1 MGPVEIV
8 FVTVWIVFGIIGLA
22 RGLWRELGATTMLLI
37 ALLALQIL
45 TNPKAPGYNYWQLF
59 LGLFVTDPSAYQT
72 VTSVIATIFLLLM
85 AFISYEGETLTFPG
99 KGSNW
104 FFSLGAGLLNGYLFA
119 GGIWYYLDKAGWPGG
134 LIGPPFT
141 PFYTNVVK
149 LLPLAVLPWWLLLI
163 LVVFMMI
170 MRVLK

>member
-8 FVTVWIVFGIIGLA
+8 FVTIWVVFGVIGVA
-22 RGLWRELGATTMLLI
+22 RGLWRELGATTMLFI
-37 ALLALQIL
+37 ALLVLQLL
-45 TNPKAPGYNYWQLF
+45 TNPTAPGYKYWTAF
-59 LGLFVTDPSAYQT
+59 LGLFVADPAAQQT
-72 VTSVIATIFLLLM
+72 TTSVLAIVFLLVM
-85 AFISYEGETLTFPG
+85 AYISYEGETLTFPN
-99 KGSNW
+99 KGGNW
-104 FFSLGAGLLNGYLFA
+104 FFSLGAGLLNGYLLA

-134 LIGPPFT
+134 IIGPPFT
-141 PFYTNVVK
+141 AFYTNMIK

>member
-8 FVTVWIVFGIIGLA
+8 FITVWAVFGVIGVA
-22 RGLWRELGATTMLLI
+22 RGVWRELGATTMLLI
-37 ALLALQIL
+37 ALMVLQLL
-45 TNPKAPGYNYWQLF
+45 TNPTAPGYKYWMMI
-59 LGLFVTDPSAYQT
+59 LGLFVSDPAALQAVNSALA
-72 VTSVIATIFLLLM
+72 IIFVLIM
-85 AFISYEGETLTFPG
+85 AYISYEGETLTFPG

-104 FFSLGAGLLNGYLFA
+104 FFSMGAGLLNGYFFA
-119 GGIWYYLDKAGWPGG
+119 GSIWYYLDKAGWPGG
-134 LIGPPFT
+134 IIGPPFT
-141 PFYTNVVK
+141 AFYTNMVK

>member
-1 MGPVEIV
+1 VGPVEIV
-8 FVTVWIVFGIIGLA
+8 FVTVWIVFGIIGVA

-37 ALLALQIL
+37 ALLVLQLL
-45 TNPKAPGYNYWQLF
+45 TNPKAPGYNYWKL
-59 LGLFVTDPSAYQT
+59 LLSLFVTDPAAYQP
-72 VTSVIATIFLLLM
+72 VTSIIATVFLLLM

-119 GGIWYYLDKAGWPGG
+119 GSIWFYLDKAGWPGG

>member
-8 FVTVWIVFGIIGLA
+8 FITVWAVFGVIGVA
-22 RGLWRELGATTMLLI
+22 RGVWRELGATTMLLI
-37 ALLALQIL
+37 ALLVLQLL
-45 TNPKAPGYNYWQLF
+45 TNPTAPGYKYWMMI
-59 LGLFVTDPSAYQT
+59 LGMFVSDTAALQVVNSALAI
-72 VTSVIATIFLLLM
+72 VFILVM
-85 AFISYEGETLTFPG
+85 AYISYEGETLTFPG

-104 FFSLGAGLLNGYLFA
+104 FFSLGTGLLNGYFFA
-119 GGIWYYLDKAGWPGG
+119 GSIWYYLDKAGWPGG
-134 LIGPPFT
+134 IIGPPFT
-141 PFYTNVVK
+141 AFYTSIIK